1 MKTTHTF
8 FALMALLLISC
19 SAAAQTAEVADLEP
33 HKLVIQLTSQDSLVH
48 KNLIKQMNNIMA
60 AAPNTQIE
68 VVCHGP
74 GISILQLSQSTVLS
88 ALQKL
93 KGKATFIACEN
104 TLIEKKIPKT
114 DIIPEADFVKAG
126 IVQIIIRQE
135 QGWSYV
141 KAGF

>member
-1 MKTTHTF
+1 
-8 FALMALLLISC
+8 
-19 SAAAQTAEVADLEP
+19 
-33 HKLVIQLTSQDSLVH
+33 
-48 KNLIKQMNNIMA
+48 MA

-74 GISILQLSQSTVLS
+74 GITILQLSQSTVLP

-104 TLIEKKIPKT
+104 TLIEKKIPKA
-114 DIIPEADFVKAG
+114 DISPEADFVKAG

>member
-8 FALMALLLISC
+8 FALMALLLISF

-68 VVCHGP
+68 VVCHNQ
-74 GISILQLSQSTVLS
+74 GISFLVTAKTLQAEKVRE
-88 ALQKL
+88 L
-93 KGKATFIACEN
+93 KARGVVFAACEN
-104 TLIEKKIPKT
+104 TLRDRKIKRE
-114 DIIPEADFVKAG
+114 DLLPEATTVPSGVLEIVKKQRKKWAYLKAG
-126 IVQIIIRQE
+126 
-135 QGWSYV
+135 
-141 KAGF
+141 